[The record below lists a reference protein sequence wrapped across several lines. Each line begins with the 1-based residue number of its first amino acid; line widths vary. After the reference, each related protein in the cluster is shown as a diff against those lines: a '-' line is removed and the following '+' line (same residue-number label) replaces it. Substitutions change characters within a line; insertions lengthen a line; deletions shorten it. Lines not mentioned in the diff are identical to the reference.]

1 MAEEKNIAT
10 GYIGNA
16 LRSSA
21 ADHTTTFADE
31 IFDTERQ
38 KYQNEVNAGLETTD
52 AEIKADLEAET
63 ARATAADEAN
73 AQAITDEKNRA
84 MAAEQAIIFDVSAH
98 NNGAVFESI
107 SALLGNSNLD
117 TLIPVSFRH
126 GGMSIRFVQSSN
138 NKYVQYRLMADEWST
153 TVADWQGVDD
163 EPIAGSDN
171 LVKSGGV
178 ADKVAELELEI
189 SGKSDKE
196 NFDTN
201 YNDKYKSVKIDADGK
216 IYESIDKDDVEHHY
230 LRTKFEGG
238 IEAPEIES
246 APKTE
251 EAEYTELLLDK
262 ENKVVESRDKEG
274 IKTFYAKVKFKD
286 SNYVGNT
293 ETYEEDTSNIVE
305 AKLSKNGLMYQYVTD
320 DGVVHIP
327 FLDSNITSCKSGAL
341 HGFANTLTSG
351 QGITLLHTPDIKTH
365 CNLGFH
371 AEVTTMGEIKLT
383 HGELNHNFGKVIID
397 DANVYEFNYT
407 NNTVPSVPDGTTE
420 PHGLAIKDFIDV
432 SVQVVGKHTLAKL
445 VINTNGDSFTKDITW
460 GGARDNANVVVNSG
474 SFKNCFLTFGGSAFY
489 KNVWI
494 YGDSYTDMWPLAMHD
509 LGYDNYALDGWGGR
523 HSNEGYESLLKGLK
537 LGTPKVVVWMLGM
550 NDPDTST
557 GINVSYKEYL
567 DKVVNLCKLYGVH
580 LAIATIPNTP
590 TMRHNFKNDYARSM
604 SGVQIIEVAKA
615 LGADTF
621 GSSWYS
627 GLLSSDNVHPSQA
640 GRIAI
645 AKFLSN
651 EIPMIK
657 E

>member
-1 MAEEKNIAT
+1 MIQ
-10 GYIGNA
+10 
-16 LRSSA
+16 
-21 ADHTTTFADE
+21 
-31 IFDTERQ
+31 TETSDRKTAIQ
-38 KYQNEVNAGLETTD
+38 Q
-52 AEIKADLEAET
+52 ET
-63 ARATAADEAN
+63 ARAKAAEEANAAAIENVANELSDHKDLSNSRYEHVTDEINRLDTVGEAN
-73 AQAITDEKNRA
+73 AQAIADETTRA
-84 MAAEQAIIFDVSAH
+84 KAAEQANATAITDETTRAQAAEEANATAIAEEKAAIIGTDRIED
-98 NNGAVFESI
+98 GAVTIEK
-107 SALLGNSNLD
+107 L
-117 TLIPVSFRH
+117 
-126 GGMSIRFVQSSN
+126 
-138 NKYVQYRLMADEWST
+138 ADN
-153 TVADWQGVDD
+153 AFDD
-163 EPIAGSDN
+163 EPTAGSDN

-178 ADKVAELELEI
+178 ADKISELESEI

-201 YNDKYKSVKIDADGK
+201 YNDKYKSVKIDAVGK
-216 IYESIDKDDVEHHY
+216 IYESIDEDDVEHHY

-251 EAEYTELLLDK
+251 EAGYTELLLDK
-262 ENKVVESRDKEG
+262 GNKVVESRDKEG

-286 SNYVGNT
+286 GNYVGNT
-293 ETYEEDTSNIVE
+293 ETYEDATSNIVE

-327 FLDSNITSCKSGAL
+327 FLDSNITTCKSGAL

-397 DANVYEFNYT
+397 ENNVYEFNYT
-407 NNTVPSVPDGTTE
+407 NNTVPSVPNGTTE
-420 PHGLAIKDFIDV
+420 PHGLTIKDFIDV

-445 VINTNGDSFTKDITW
+445 VINTNGGSFTKDITW

-474 SFKNCFLTFGGSAFY
+474 SFKNSFITFGGSAFY

-523 HSNEGYESLLKGLK
+523 RSNEGYESLLKGLK

-567 DKVVNLCKLYGVH
+567 DKVVNLCKLHGIH

-604 SGVQIIEVAKA
+604 SGVQIIDVAKA
-615 LGADTF
+615 LGADNF

-627 GLLSSDNVHPSQA
+627 ELLSSDNVHPSQA
-640 GRIAI
+640 GRVAI